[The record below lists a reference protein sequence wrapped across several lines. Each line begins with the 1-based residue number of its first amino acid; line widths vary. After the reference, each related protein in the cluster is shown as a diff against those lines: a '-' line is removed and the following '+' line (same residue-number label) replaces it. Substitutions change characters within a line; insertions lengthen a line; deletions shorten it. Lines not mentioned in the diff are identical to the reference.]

1 MSFKKKDLSFI
12 CQATERIDEAEA
24 ICSSRG
30 LLLGVL
36 GRASAR
42 DIVEIGSLKVA
53 SMSFRGRR
61 GLIVGVINAS

>member
-1 MSFKKKDLSFI
+1 MNIKKKYFFI
-12 CQATERIDEAEA
+12 CQATERIDDAEA

-30 LLLGVL
+30 LLRGVL
-36 GRASAR
+36 GRVSAR
-42 DIVEIGSLKVA
+42 EIVETGSFNVV